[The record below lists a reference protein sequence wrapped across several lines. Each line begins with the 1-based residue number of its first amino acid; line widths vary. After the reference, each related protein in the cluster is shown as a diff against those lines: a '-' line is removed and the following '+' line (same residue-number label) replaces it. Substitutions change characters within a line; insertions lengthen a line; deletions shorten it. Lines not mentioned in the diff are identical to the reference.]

1 MSKVYWLSLIT
12 DRRQHGP
19 VQLPDHAE
27 ERFPELD
34 GIRAVVFDVY
44 GTLFSSGVG
53 DISLATEEN
62 RDAAIRAVLEDNRIH
77 ISDTAS
83 ELRFDEALH
92 DFIHKHQ
99 NRRRSEGIENP
110 EVEIRAVW
118 KDFIRHL
125 RTSQRIDFDNDLDF
139 DVFIETLIIDYET
152 RVNPT
157 QPMPGLEDLL
167 TELRTRGL
175 VLSIISNAQF
185 YTPLLFEAFLG
196 KSIDALGFCPNC
208 NVWSY
213 AELEGKPSQRLYQL
227 AAERLKQNHDLRPEQ
242 CLYVG
247 NDMRNDIWPAQAL
260 GFRTALFAGD
270 RLSLRRREDH
280 PACKE
285 LQPDAEIIK
294 LDQMLSIISPPT
306 H

>member
-1 MSKVYWLSLIT
+1 MSKAYWLSLIT
-12 DRRQHGP
+12 DRRQQGP
-19 VQLPDHAE
+19 VQLPDDAK

-53 DISLATEEN
+53 DISLATEDN
-62 RDAAIRAVLEDNRIH
+62 RDAAIRAVLENNG
-77 ISDTAS
+77 
-83 ELRFDEALH
+83 LRLAESAAPLRLDKALH
-92 DFIHKHQ
+92 AVIHRHQ
-99 NRRRSEGIENP
+99 DKRRKEGIEYP
-110 EVEIRAVW
+110 EVDIRSVW
-118 KDFIRHL
+118 ADLIEEFTANGHIEAQAD
-125 RTSQRIDFDNDLDF
+125 TDIDT
-139 DVFIETLIIDYET
+139 VVIDYET
-152 RVNPT
+152 RVNAI
-157 QPMPGLEDLL
+157 QPMPGLAEILA
-167 TELRTRGL
+167 ELHRRGL

-196 KSIDALGFCPNC
+196 KTPAELGFCPDC

-227 AAERLKQNHDLRPEQ
+227 AAERLRQHHDLRPEQ

-270 RLSLRRREDH
+270 RLSLRRRKDH
-280 PACKE
+280 SACAN
-285 LQPDAEIIK
+285 LHADAEITELRQI
-294 LDQMLSIISPPT
+294 LNFA
-306 H
+306 